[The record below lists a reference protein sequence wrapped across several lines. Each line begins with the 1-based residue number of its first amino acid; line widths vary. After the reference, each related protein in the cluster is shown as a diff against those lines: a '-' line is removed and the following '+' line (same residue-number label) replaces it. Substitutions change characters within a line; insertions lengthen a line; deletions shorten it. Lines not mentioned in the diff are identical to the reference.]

1 MSDSSTEHECI
12 RRVLV
17 AMVVADGDID
27 PEELTTAQR
36 VFRDVTGVGISDVE
50 LRKEAEQMQ
59 AAGGKVAECLGA
71 AAGLDLDARKRIFAA
86 AFAVA
91 SADGFVLEEE
101 DALLANVAAALGFT
115 EAKYRGLVEEQMNA
129 G

>member
-1 MSDSSTEHECI
+1 MSDSSTENECI

-17 AMVVADGDID
+17 AMVIADGDID
-27 PEELTTAQR
+27 PDELMTAQR
-36 VFRDVTGVGISDVE
+36 VFRDITGVGISDVE

-59 AAGGKVAECLGA
+59 SSRAKVAECLGA
-71 AAGLDLDARKRIFAA
+71 AGGLDLDARKRIFGA

-101 DALLANVAAALGFT
+101 DALLANVAAALGFS
-115 EAKYRGLVEEQMNA
+115 EAQYRGLVEEQMNA
-129 G
+129 D